1 MSTICTLQLAV
12 CWICDDIS
20 SNTGVHSFTQLFPLL
35 SFPSWILQVSIF
47 LILNGVWMDT
57 CIFWVSDLNSFHNK
71 LCIDILFYP
80 WNDIKKR
87 HLNHYDKLRKLKE
100 IPERFSTVKVFW
112 SVPVFV
118 PLFYWWI
125 IRSYFSLYQACA
137 FLHTA
142 NISSVG
148 RGGKYI
154 FS

>member
-1 MSTICTLQLAV
+1 MYTT
-12 CWICDDIS
+12 IS
-20 SNTGVHSFTQLFPLL
+20 SLLNLWWHFIQYWHALFYTVIPTAVVSFLN
-35 SFPSWILQVSIF
+35 SASSIF
-47 LILNGVWMDT
+47 LILNGVWLDT
-57 CIFWVSDLNSFHNK
+57 CIFRVSDLNSFHNK

-125 IRSYFSLYQACA
+125 VRSYFSLYQACA